1 MNLYTKQYRLRE
13 QPYGYQGV
21 MWGEEIVKE
30 FRMDMHTLLYLK
42 WITKDA
48 CSLEEKL
55 WQT

>member
-21 MWGEEIVKE
+21 MEGEGIVRE
-30 FRMDMHTLLYLK
+30 FGMDVYTLLYLK

-55 WQT
+55 RQT